1 MSENIEKTYEL
12 RNLEADDLF
21 IMIGIISKIGIK
33 EFKGCFES
41 DEVKAAIT
49 NVAKQKND
57 ADANEDADADAN
69 EDADDDANEDADDD
83 ANEDADD
90 DVVASIGIS
99 VALDIAAILL
109 ANIGKCKNDIYALLA
124 NLSGVKEKE
133 IAKLPIKTFTGMIF
147 DLVKKKEFA
156 DFFQDAVKFLK

>member
-49 NVAKQKND
+49 NVAKQKKD
-57 ADANEDADADAN
+57 A
-69 EDADDDANEDADDD
+69 D

-133 IAKLPIKTFTGMIF
+133 IAKLPIKTFTVMIF

>member
-49 NVAKQKND
+49 NVAKQKKD
-57 ADANEDADADAN
+57 A
-69 EDADDDANEDADDD
+69 D

-133 IAKLPIKTFTGMIF
+133 IAKLPVKTFTSMVV
-147 DLVKKKEFA
+147 DLVQKEEFT
-156 DFFQDAVKFLK
+156 DFFQDVVKLFK

>member
-33 EFKGCFES
+33 EFKVCFES
-41 DEVKAAIT
+41 DEVKAAIA
-49 NVAKQKND
+49 NVAKQHQD
-57 ADANEDADADAN
+57 S
-69 EDADDDANEDADDD
+69 D

-124 NLSGVKEKE
+124 NLSGMKEKE

>member
-49 NVAKQKND
+49 NVAKQKKD
-57 ADANEDADADAN
+57 ADANEDA
-69 EDADDDANEDADDD
+69 
-83 ANEDADD
+83 D

-99 VALDIAAILL
+99 VALDIAAIMLG
-109 ANIGKCKNDIYALLA
+109 NIGKCKNDIYALLA
-124 NLSGVKEKE
+124 NLSGMKEKE

>member
-49 NVAKQKND
+49 NVAKQKKD
-57 ADANEDADADAN
+57 ADAS
-69 EDADDDANEDADDD
+69 
-83 ANEDADD
+83 EDADD

>member
-49 NVAKQKND
+49 NVAKQKK
-57 ADANEDADADAN
+57 
-69 EDADDDANEDADDD
+69 
-83 ANEDADD
+83 DADD

-109 ANIGKCKNDIYALLA
+109 ENIGKCKNDIYALLA

>member
-1 MSENIEKTYEL
+1 MWLYKMSENIEKTYEL

-33 EFKGCFES
+33 EFKVCFES
-41 DEVKAAIT
+41 DEVKAAIA
-49 NVAKQKND
+49 NVAKQHQD
-57 ADANEDADADAN
+57 S
-69 EDADDDANEDADDD
+69 D

-124 NLSGVKEKE
+124 NLSGMKEKE

>member
-49 NVAKQKND
+49 NVAKQKKD
-57 ADANEDADADAN
+57 A
-69 EDADDDANEDADDD
+69 D

-109 ANIGKCKNDIYALLA
+109 ENIGKCKNDIYALLA

>member
-57 ADANEDADADAN
+57 A
-69 EDADDDANEDADDD
+69 D

>member
-33 EFKGCFES
+33 EFKACFES
-41 DEVKAAIT
+41 NEVKAAIMSM
-49 NVAKQKND
+49 AKQKKD
-57 ADANEDADADAN
+57 ADDATEDADAG
-69 EDADDDANEDADDD
+69 ADDG
-83 ANEDADD
+83 
-90 DVVASIGIS
+90 VVSVGVS
-99 VALDIAAILL
+99 VALDIAAILM

-124 NLSGVKEKE
+124 NLSGMEEKE